1 MGGTA
6 KRGETVYAVK
16 ALAGRAFPKYGGEL
30 RPLLDAPLSHGRE

>member
-16 ALAGRAFPKYGGEL
+16 ALAGRAVPKYGGEL
-30 RPLLDAPLSHGRE
+30 RPLPDAPLYHRRE